1 MTQRNRV
8 MTDLPFCHPDRPR
21 PRFRPLKALGHFRN
35 LIANKE
41 DTEQVFHI
49 FEALPRRSF
58 RTNARNFIE
67 SEKGKALFASEK
79 YLPVIL
85 DDHAALEKLPANSV
99 GRAYIAFM
107 QREGLS
113 AAGLVAEYDKFQDP
127 SKRYDDMIQ
136 WYGNRQR
143 DTHDLLH
150 ILTGYGRDALG
161 EQCVLAFTYGQNRN
175 WGNLLISY
183 AGGWELKRRVKAD
196 APVFA
201 AIREGQRHGT
211 LAANLVK
218 EDIVKLLA
226 EPLADAR
233 QRLAI
238 GEPTQY
244 RRAHETYQAVGI
256 DPYDFLAAAA

>member
-1 MTQRNRV
+1 
-8 MTDLPFCHPDRPR
+8 MTDIPFCHPNRAR
-21 PRFRPLKALGHFRN
+21 ARFRPFKALRHFRN
-35 LIANKE
+35 LIADKE
-41 DTEQVFHI
+41 DTAQVFYI
-49 FEALPRRSF
+49 FEALPRRTF
-58 RTNARNFIE
+58 WDNAKAFVE
-67 SEKGKALFASEK
+67 SEQGKLRYKSEN
-79 YLPVIL
+79 YLPAIL
-85 DDHAALEKLPANSV
+85 DDHDALAKLPANTV
-99 GRAYIAFM
+99 GHAYITFM

-113 AAGLVAEYDKFQDP
+113 AAGLVAEYDKFQGP
-127 SKRYDDMIQ
+127 EKRFDDMVQ

-183 AGGWELKRRVKAD
+183 AGGYELKRRVKSN

-201 AIREGQRHGT
+201 AVREGQRHG
-211 LAANLVK
+211 AAAVNLIE

-233 QRLAI
+233 KRLGI
-238 GEPTQY
+238 GDPTQY
-244 RRAHETYQAVGI
+244 HKAHAAYQSVGI